1 MRFAFS
7 GAMLSKKLSKTMT
20 TSTINVPVTYDLY
33 QRLKQAARWQDKSVE
48 TVLSETLNS
57 ALPTQDSIPPA
68 VYQEI
73 DELASLP
80 TEALLQVAQEVM
92 SSVDQAAIEQLVDW
106 QAIRELTTD
115 EHQRLAHLQ
124 MEYERILLR
133 KARAFALLAE
143 RGQRQ
148 F

>member
-1 MRFAFS
+1 MVP
-7 GAMLSKKLSKTMT
+7 
-20 TSTINVPVTYDLY
+20 STVNVPVTHELY

-57 ALPTQDSIPPA
+57 ALPTQDSIPMA
-68 VYQEI
+68 VYQDL

-80 TEALLQVAQEVM
+80 TETLLQVAHEVM
-92 SSVDQAAIEQLVDW
+92 GNVDQAAIEQLVDW
-106 QAIRELTTD
+106 QAIRELTVD
-115 EHQRLAHLQ
+115 EQQRLARLQ
-124 MEYERILLR
+124 VEYERILLR

-143 RGQRQ
+143 RGQPQ